1 MLSLTERIY
10 AEVRQIELLL
20 DQLMQHSDIV
30 RWNYSA
36 IKVSG
41 MSDYKWTELSEEGK
55 KLQCQA
61 TAAYRRFLSFV
72 RCLRSDLSAADGRAL
87 EAAAQKVL
95 SIIEQTN
102 YLHTLDKEA
111 HFLAAASLIDKQR
124 RLLSTVYKIT
134 DACSI
139 VIPDPALLT
148 KDVHPEE
155 WKLKEI
161 DNFKIVLLSPVKLQQ
176 AANARL
182 LPWLELDSRQDQM
195 IAACMEITKGNPR
208 SHVVLATNDPVLQIK
223 AAAANLPCITAPLIE
238 PAATEKLAD
247 SPAPMPASPAGP
259 LPETPPITPPAAK
272 TRTSTKPEAARNR
285 PPAKQTAA
293 ANSKPPANRPSS
305 TRPIV
310 IPIAIRPEMLNPI
323 GLQPPLSPNNAVI
336 ATPKVSSVKLD
347 FMKPATKGPANVKNN
362 KPGPRKPNR

>member
-1 MLSLTERIY
+1 
-10 AEVRQIELLL
+10 
-20 DQLMQHSDIV
+20 MQHSDIV

-55 KLQCQA
+55 KLQCQT

-72 RCLRSDLSAADGRAL
+72 RCLRSDLSAADRRAL

-111 HFLAAASLIDKQR
+111 QFLAAASLIDKQR

-155 WKLKEI
+155 WQLKEI
-161 DNFKIVLLSPVKLQQ
+161 DNFKIILLSPVKLQQ

-195 IAACMEITKGNPR
+195 IAACIEITKENPR

-223 AAAANLPCITAPLIE
+223 AAAANLPCITAPLTE
-238 PAATEKLAD
+238 PAATGKIANALA
-247 SPAPMPASPAGP
+247 PAPASPDRP
-259 LPETPPITPPAAK
+259 LPETPSVTPPVANPRASAK
-272 TRTSTKPEAARNR
+272 PAAARNR
-285 PPAKQTAA
+285 PPAKQTSAA
-293 ANSKPPANRPSS
+293 KSKPPANRPFSAG
-305 TRPIV
+305 PIV
-310 IPIAIRPEMLNPI
+310 IPTAMRPEMLNPI
-323 GLQPPLSPNNAVI
+323 GLQPLPQPNNTVI
-336 ATPKVSSVKLD
+336 APPKVSSVNPD
-347 FMKPATKGPANVKNN
+347 FMKAAAKGTANVRNN
-362 KPGPRKPNR
+362 NPGSVKPNRR